1 LHRQPT
7 DSTKV
12 ALDYVAT
19 RDIAEG
25 EELFLDYGDV
35 WEDEWNYLFESWQLD
50 HHSSL
55 EEYVSATEFNTHH
68 GKQSLLTTE
77 EQLLNPYPDNLST
90 RCHWLVGESK
100 SVFAGNVSELSNWY
114 DEVGDN
120 SGYECDILRRH
131 DKNESYW
138 VKVETHNNTSEQVSN
153 VPREA
158 IRFADNPYSKSYGL
172 RPQIKTL
179 N

>member
-1 LHRQPT
+1 MYRQPT
-7 DSTKV
+7 DNTKV

-35 WEDEWNYLFESWQLD
+35 WEDEWNYHFESWKLNPYNL
-50 HHSSL
+50 SL
-55 EEYVSATEFNTHH
+55 EEYVSSTEFNRHY
-68 GKQSLLTTE
+68 GKQPLLTTD
-77 EQLLNPYPDNLST
+77 EQVLNPYPDNLSI
-90 RCHWLVGESK
+90 RCHLLVGESE
-100 SVFAGNVSELSNWY
+100 SVFAGNVSKLSNWY
-114 DEVGDN
+114 DEGDN

-138 VKVETHNNTSEQVSN
+138 VQLEPHNITSKQVSN

-158 IRFADNPYSKSYGL
+158 IRFADNPYSKLYDHQ
-172 RPQIKTL
+172 PQLKH
-179 N
+179 